1 MIRKDG
7 TNESSPTDSAPAHW
21 SEGMKTALSRYAL
34 SIVEGARNPILILN
48 AQRHVEYA
56 NSAFYGLLRTTA
68 GETLGKSIFELGGG
82 QWDVPQLQVLIE
94 QLFRKGTAFFD
105 VEIDYVFP
113 EMRPRIFCIEG
124 RRIRDE
130 ASEQTRMLLAIEDV
144 TARKHTEQELLLLNK
159 NLSDH
164 AEQLEK
170 ANEELQQFAYV
181 ASHDLQEPLRM
192 VASYIQLLEKRCGHL
207 LDADSRRFIEYATT
221 GARRMQN
228 LIRDLL
234 SYSRAGRDGG
244 VVELVDMNE
253 IFQQSVHNLARLIEE
268 TGASVTKTN
277 LPSVMGD
284 PMQLLQVMQN
294 LIENSLKYR
303 SDVKPVV
310 CINAEKK
317 SNKWVFAVQ
326 DNGIGFD
333 PQHSERIFQVFQRL
347 NRRDENAGS
356 GIGLAVAKKI
366 IERHGGEIWAES
378 TPDKGSIFSFALPAP
393 LLVRKS

>member
-1 MIRKDG
+1 MVHKDVKS
-7 TNESSPTDSAPAHW
+7 EAQAKRAASAPQPEVAQ
-21 SEGMKTALSRYAL
+21 ALLARCAV
-34 SIVEGARNPILILN
+34 SIVESARNPILILN
-48 AQRHVEYA
+48 AERGVQYA
-56 NSAFYGLLRTTA
+56 NPAFYGLLRTTPD
-68 GETLGKSIFELGGG
+68 ETLGKSIFELGGG

-94 QLFRKGTAFFD
+94 QLFRKGTAFYD

-113 EMRPRIFCIEG
+113 EMRPRIFCVEG
-124 RRIRDE
+124 RRIQDA
-130 ASEQTRMLLAIEDV
+130 ASDQPRMLLAIDDI
-144 TARKHTEQELLLLNK
+144 TARKHAEQELLLLNK
-159 NLSDH
+159 NISDH

-192 VASYIQLLEKRCGHL
+192 VASYIQLLEKRCGDA
-207 LDADSRRFIEYATT
+207 LDADSRRFIEYASS

-228 LIRDLL
+228 LIKDLL

-253 IFQQSVHNLARLIEE
+253 VFQQAVHGLAKLIEE
-268 TGASVTKTN
+268 VGASVTKGN

-284 PMQLLQVMQN
+284 PTQLLQVVQN
-294 LIENSLKYR
+294 LLENSLKYR
-303 SDVKPVV
+303 SDAKP
-310 CINAEKK
+310 IIHLSAEKK
-317 SNKWVFAVQ
+317 SNKWVFAVH
-326 DNGIGFD
+326 DNGIGFE

-366 IERHGGEIWAES
+366 VERHGGNIWAES
-378 TPDKGSIFSFALPAP
+378 MTGKGSVFFFALPAP

>member
-1 MIRKDG
+1 MVRKDVTKEFQS
-7 TNESSPTDSAPAHW
+7 TNSVLSSGPESA
-21 SEGMKTALSRYAL
+21 KTLLNRYAL

-48 AQRHVEYA
+48 ADRCVEYA
-56 NSAFYGLLRTTA
+56 NSAFYGLLRTTE
-68 GETLGKSIFELGGG
+68 GEALGESFFELGGG

-94 QLFRKGTAFFD
+94 QLLRKGTAFYD

-113 EMRPRIFCIEG
+113 EMRPRIFCVEG

-130 ASEQTRMLLAIEDV
+130 ASEQMRMLLAIEDV
-144 TARKHTEQELLLLNK
+144 TARKHAEQELLLLNK

-207 LDADSRRFIEYATT
+207 LDDDSRRFIEYATT

-244 VVELVDMNE
+244 VVELVDMGE
-253 IFQQSVHNLARLIEE
+253 IFQQAVHNLARLIEE
-268 TGASVTKTN
+268 TDAGVTKGN

-284 PMQLLQVMQN
+284 PMQLSQVVQN

-303 SDVKPVV
+303 SDAKP
-310 CINAEKK
+310 IIHLSAEKK
-317 SNKWVFAVQ
+317 SNKWVFSVH
-326 DNGIGFD
+326 DNGIGFE

-366 IERHGGEIWAES
+366 VERHGGEIWAES
-378 TPDKGSIFSFALPAP
+378 TPGEGSVFSFALPAP